1 MDNICIGKKTQL
13 PLVECLGKV
22 VAHTVF
28 APINV
33 PSFANSAMD
42 GFAVRAADLEQANPA
57 HPVRLPIIETIG
69 AGDNIAQIAAFGVVH
84 IMTGA
89 KIPNGFDA
97 VVQIENVKLS
107 SGNAEFS
114 APAPLGQNIREIGQD
129 VVLGQEIVKSGVT
142 INAEIIMLLA
152 AVGIANLEVFPAVK
166 LQIFSTGNEIID
178 FNEPVLP
185 LGKIYN
191 STAPYLLA
199 RAKEIGVEATYGGIV
214 ADDAALFE
222 KLIAQIPSGNI
233 IITTGAVSMGK
244 WDFIP
249 QSLSKLGAKIHF
261 HKVNIR
267 PGKPII
273 FATLPNG
280 NLFFGLPGN
289 PISSAIG
296 FKFFIEPALQAIC
309 GKPRPTPV
317 NAKLENSF
325 TKQGNFRQ
333 FVKAITKIQGSQ
345 IVTIITKGQES
356 FKISPM
362 AAANSWA
369 ILPESTTQ
377 FSAGEEIEIVPFG
390 AEFGF

>member
-1 MDNICIGKKTQL
+1 M
-13 PLVECLGKV
+13 
-22 VAHTVF
+22 
-28 APINV
+28 
-33 PSFANSAMD
+33 
-42 GFAVRAADLEQANPA
+42 
-57 HPVRLPIIETIG
+57 
-69 AGDNIAQIAAFGVVH
+69 
-84 IMTGA
+84 
-89 KIPNGFDA
+89 
-97 VVQIENVKLS
+97 
-107 SGNAEFS
+107 
-114 APAPLGQNIREIGQD
+114 
-129 VVLGQEIVKSGVT
+129 KSGVT

-152 AVGIANLEVFPAVK
+152 AVGIANLEVFQAAK

-178 FNEPVLP
+178 YNEPELP

-199 RAKEIGVEATYGGIV
+199 RAKEIGVEATYGGVV

-296 FKFFIEPALQAIC
+296 FKFFVEPALRAIG
-309 GKPRPTPV
+309 GKSQTV
-317 NAKLENSF
+317 TIKAKLENSF
-325 TKQGNFRQ
+325 T
-333 FVKAITKIQGSQ
+333 
-345 IVTIITKGQES
+345 
-356 FKISPM
+356 
-362 AAANSWA
+362 NSWA
-369 ILPESTTQ
+369 ILPESASQ